1 MGKYEKENGPV
12 QKRAPESAKR
22 AIDWQKNALIILCC
36 ILALVLIVMIFATAY
51 VHQLMGRLNYV
62 DPEQESTVSPSQ
74 AETIWFDDPDVETI
88 DPDSTEEHVGIEDI
102 IPPTT
107 PKDEENEEEEI
118 PLEYPDNVVNI
129 LLIGEDR
136 RDYETSRQRSDVMM
150 LLTFNITRNTV
161 TMTSFMRDQ
170 YVQIPGYKPNK
181 LNASYAFGGMKLL
194 NETLKKNYGV
204 LVDGNVKV
212 DFVGFQ
218 KVIDMLGGVEITLTE
233 AEAEYM
239 NTNHGYTFT
248 EGDQRLTGSQALNY
262 VRIRKLDSDYKRAE
276 RQRKVINSLIKE
288 FKGLSV
294 TDMLSVMEDLL
305 PLVSTNMSSDKL
317 ISYAKK
323 LFPMLSSAQLNT
335 LRIPVDG
342 TFKAGSVQI
351 REGYKGWMQY
361 NIDFAANRQ
370 ILGRLFGLR

>member
-1 MGKYEKENGPV
+1 
-12 QKRAPESAKR
+12 
-22 AIDWQKNALIILCC
+22 
-36 ILALVLIVMIFATAY
+36 
-51 VHQLMGRLNYV
+51 
-62 DPEQESTVSPSQ
+62 
-74 AETIWFDDPDVETI
+74 
-88 DPDSTEEHVGIEDI
+88 
-102 IPPTT
+102 
-107 PKDEENEEEEI
+107 
-118 PLEYPDNVVNI
+118 
-129 LLIGEDR
+129 
-136 RDYETSRQRSDVMM
+136 
-150 LLTFNITRNTV
+150 
-161 TMTSFMRDQ
+161 
-170 YVQIPGYKPNK
+170 VQIPGYKPNK
-181 LNASYAFGGMKLL
+181 LNASYAFGGMKVL

-239 NTNHGYTFT
+239 NANHGYTFT
-248 EGDQRLTGSQALNY
+248 EGTRRLTGSQALNY

-288 FKGLSV
+288 FKNLSV
-294 TDMLSVMEDLL
+294 SEMLSVMDDLL
-305 PLVSTNMSSDKL
+305 PLVSTNMSKNTL
-317 ISYAKK
+317 VSYAKK

-342 TFKAGSVQI
+342 TFEAGTVQI

-361 NIDFAANRQ
+361 NIDFVANRQ

>member
-1 MGKYEKENGPV
+1 VGKFEKENDRPV
-12 QKRAPESAKR
+12 PKKAPEAEKR
-22 AIDWQKNALIILCC
+22 TVDWQKSALIILCC
-36 ILALVLIVMIFATAY
+36 ILALVLIAMIFATAY
-51 VHQLMGRLNYV
+51 VHQLLGRLNYV
-62 DPEQESTVSPSQ
+62 DPDQESTLSPSQ
-74 AETIWFDDPDVETI
+74 ADTIWFDDPDVETI
-88 DPDSTEEHVGIEDI
+88 EPDSTEEHVDISDI

-107 PKDEENEEEEI
+107 PKDEEEEI

-136 RDYETSRQRSDVMM
+136 RDYETTRQRADVMILM
-150 LLTFNITRNTV
+150 TFNITRNTV

-181 LNASYAFGGMKLL
+181 LNASYAFGGMKVL

-239 NTNHGYTFT
+239 NANHGYTFT
-248 EGDQRLTGSQALNY
+248 EGTRRLTGSQALNY

-288 FKGLSV
+288 FKNLSV
-294 TDMLSVMEDLL
+294 SEMLSVMDDLL
-305 PLVSTNMSSDKL
+305 PLVSTNMSKNTL
-317 ISYAKK
+317 VSYAKK

-342 TFKAGSVQI
+342 TFEAGTVQI

-361 NIDFAANRQ
+361 NIDFVANRQ